1 MIPFTGIPS
10 DRQYGITRWRG
21 THQYSTDRN
30 ITRFG
35 GTARFLQRSSLC
47 SLLFHALLLYHTTSR
62 TTIATKPRRLK
73 TGLLLH
79 ITPFETE
86 AVYPTTSAV

>member
-10 DRQYGITRWRG
+10 DRQHGITRWRG

-35 GTARFLQRSSLC
+35 GTARFLQR
-47 SLLFHALLLYHTTSR
+47 HVHVREVSR
-62 TTIATKPRRLK
+62 RKRFVSVCHDSKPSR
-73 TGLLLH
+73 
-79 ITPFETE
+79 
-86 AVYPTTSAV
+86 